1 MWFYLIIIYIIQ
13 FIYICLGGV
22 IVLPKF
28 IDEIL
33 LVIFDDVFVRGGKNG
48 GGCLCNIRRLN
59 YYDDFNLFFFAKVNN
74 Y

>member
-48 GGCLCNIRRLN
+48 GGCLCNIKR
-59 YYDDFNLFFFAKVNN
+59 
-74 Y
+74 